1 MTDER
6 SGLLGKE
13 RAADER
19 AGTEQADQDP
29 TAEITWAGDCGS
41 GCGCLGDPGT
51 RPERAGRAP
60 QPRTTPSSPG
70 AKGFPEPWGSVMAAM
85 VGGRG
90 TISTC
95 CDPRAG
101 EEAGPSTDDSAEVST
116 NHGA

>member
-1 MTDER
+1 MGWGLRIGLRVPRR
-6 SGLLGKE
+6 SWHG
-13 RAADER
+13 
-19 AGTEQADQDP
+19 
-29 TAEITWAGDCGS
+29 
-41 GCGCLGDPGT
+41 
-51 RPERAGRAP
+51 PERARRAP